1 MNSSSLKSLIRSRSI
16 DYAKKHSLSYTE
28 FKTAIIFDNIADN
41 FLPTSYDCIIEKQE
55 WSERLKKQHPQ
66 VQNACEMQSSNSS
79 DALLMNIFCHP
90 KINSWKGI
98 RKLFGV
104 SNINPDFGIK
114 PELQLKSGQGD
125 RTEIDLAFENIIVEA
140 KLTETDFTQ
149 KSVSAVKNY
158 TAVEKV
164 FHFNNLPNNGENIFH
179 YQIVRNIMA
188 SVQLNKRHILIC
200 DDRRGDLI
208 RCYYDVVKCVRD
220 VGIRKN
226 CSIIFWQ
233 EIFTK
238 VGKELRQFLLDKY
251 GISADCVGE

>member
-1 MNSSSLKSLIRSRSI
+1 L
-16 DYAKKHSLSYTE
+16 AYTE
-28 FKTAIIFDNIADN
+28 YKTAIIFDDITNN
-41 FLPTSYDCIIEKQE
+41 FLSKSYENISKNHD
-55 WSERLKKQHPQ
+55 WSDRLKKRHPQ
-66 VQNACEMQSSNSS
+66 VQSAYEMQSSNSS
-79 DALLMNIFCHP
+79 DALLMSIFCHP
-90 KINSWKGI
+90 KLNCWKGI
-98 RKLFGV
+98 LNLFGV
-104 SNINPDFGIK
+104 PDIKPEFGIK
-114 PELQLKSGQGD
+114 PELRLKSGHGD

-149 KSVSAVKNY
+149 KSVSVVKNY
-158 TAVEKV
+158 TDIEKV

-179 YQIVRNIMA
+179 YQIIRNILA

-238 VGKELRQFLLDKY
+238 VGKELRQYLLDKY
-251 GISADCVGE
+251 GISADSVGE